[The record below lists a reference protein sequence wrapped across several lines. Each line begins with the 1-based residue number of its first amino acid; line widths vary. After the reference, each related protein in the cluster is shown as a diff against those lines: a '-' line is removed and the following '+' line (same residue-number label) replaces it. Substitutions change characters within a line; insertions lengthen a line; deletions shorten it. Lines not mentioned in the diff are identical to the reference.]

1 MKLTT
6 QKRIA
11 AELLKVGKSRVKLDI
26 TKLQEIKESITKS
39 DIRSLIKKGII
50 TAKTTSYQSKYRSRK
65 LKIQKRKGRRKG
77 PGSKKGK
84 QTARL
89 SRKKAWMIKVRSQR
103 KYIRNLKTKNVIAP
117 RTFRRLYTQIKGNQ
131 FRSKRHIKIFLEENK
146 LFTKR

>member
-11 AELLKVGKSRVKLDI
+11 AELLKVGKSRVKLDVDNL
-26 TKLQEIKESITKS
+26 KEIKESITKS
-39 DIRSLIKKGII
+39 DIRNLIKRGII
-50 TAKTTSYQSKYRSRK
+50 AAKTTSFQSKARARR
-65 LKIQKRKGRRKG
+65 LKAQKRKGRRKG

-103 KYIRNLKTKNVIAP
+103 KYIRNLKTKKVI
-117 RTFRRLYTQIKGNQ
+117 QSN
-131 FRSKRHIKIFLEENK
+131 
-146 LFTKR
+146 